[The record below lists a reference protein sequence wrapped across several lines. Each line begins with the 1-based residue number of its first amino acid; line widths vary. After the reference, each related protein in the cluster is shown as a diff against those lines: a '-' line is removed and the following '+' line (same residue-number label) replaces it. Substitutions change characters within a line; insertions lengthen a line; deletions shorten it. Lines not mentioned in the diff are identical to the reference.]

1 MSPPTTTLCHRL
13 SPGWRLSLTLLVLVL
28 TVWWDENAW
37 LGLTGLTLVV
47 LVGLS
52 AAHVPVESLVL
63 RLGGVLPPLFLLAL
77 TARSNTDL
85 PGWYWL
91 AGLWLRCALA
101 FLAVLWLIHVLPAT
115 ELLATLRRWRV
126 PLILV
131 GGLELLHR
139 SFTLSTAEFRRLS
152 RARQART
159 SRPTGALQSIRLWL
173 PQFRLAAQRARLR
186 SRRMHQAVLARGWDG
201 SVRSLDDD

>member
-47 LVGLS
+47 LFGLS
-52 AAHVPVESLVL
+52 AAQVPVESLAL

-77 TARSNTDL
+77 TARSSTDL

-101 FLAVLWLIHVLPAT
+101 FLAVLWLIHVLPVT

-159 SRPTGALQSIRLWL
+159 SRPTGTLQSLRNWL

-186 SRRMHQAVLARGWDG
+186 SRRTHQALLARGWDG